1 MLPVKVCG
9 LTRAED
15 ARLAWDLGAAALGF
29 IFHPAS
35 PRYLS
40 RAQALELRRSLPS
53 EARCVGVFVN
63 EHPER
68 INALGAELG
77 LSAIQLHGQEIPET
91 CAAIELPVI
100 KAIRSGD
107 EEKLSDYPVAAFLLE
122 ATHPSL
128 PGGTGRLADWELAAR
143 LARRVPLIL
152 AGGLKPGNLQAA
164 FDAVRPRGLDLSSG
178 VETAPG
184 IKDPDLLRALFPT
197 FIGERPCLF

>member
-9 LTRAED
+9 LTRPED
-15 ARLAWDLGAAALGF
+15 ARLAWELGAAALGF

-40 RAQALELRRSLPS
+40 RVQASVLRRSLPQD
-53 EARCVGVFVN
+53 AFCVGVFVN
-63 EHPER
+63 ESPER
-68 INALGAELG
+68 INELAAELS
-77 LSAIQLHGQEIPET
+77 LSAVQLHGQEIPEA

-122 ATHPSL
+122 AKHPTL
-128 PGGTGRLADWELAAR
+128 AGGTGRLADWELAAR

-152 AGGLKPGNLQAA
+152 AGGLKPGNLRAA
-164 FDAVRPRGLDLSSG
+164 FDTVQPRGLDLSSG
-178 VETAPG
+178 VESAPG
-184 IKDPDLLRALFPT
+184 IKDPQLLRALFPT
-197 FIGERPCLF
+197 FTGERPCLF